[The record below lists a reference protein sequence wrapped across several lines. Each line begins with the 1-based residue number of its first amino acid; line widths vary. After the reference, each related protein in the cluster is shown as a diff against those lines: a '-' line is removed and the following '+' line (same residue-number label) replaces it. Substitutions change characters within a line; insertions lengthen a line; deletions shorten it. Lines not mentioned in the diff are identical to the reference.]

1 MSSRKK
7 KQTLEDLKK
16 IKIGSGG
23 DDYMD
28 KLMEKARRANTSPII
43 PEEPEAPQQSEP
55 DDEETFFNA
64 MQGVRQLE
72 EQGKGRKVP
81 TKAPPRKTISMAK
94 EEETNGLR
102 EFMAGNIDFEL
113 EYTDEYMHGFVTGLD
128 SKVFYQLKAGSLSH
142 QAHLDLHGLNS
153 EQAMDNLL
161 FFIRECYLQNK
172 RCLLIITGRGKNSPG
187 GRGILRQELQTWL
200 IKDPLRRIVL
210 AFCTAQAKDGGAGA
224 VYVLLRKQKK
234 QKGKVKWDT
243 MMNWE

>member
-1 MSSRKK
+1 MGSRKK

-16 IKIGSGG
+16 IKIGSG

-28 KLMEKARRANTSPII
+28 KLMEKAREAKASPAAS
-43 PEEPEAPQQSEP
+43 PDPPKEPHEET

-64 MQGVRQLE
+64 MQGVQQLE
-72 EQGKGRKVP
+72 GQRKGREIPTKTTPRKKVP
-81 TKAPPRKTISMAK
+81 MAEK
-94 EEETNGLR
+94 DESEDLR
-102 EFMAGNIDFEL
+102 QFMAGNIDFEL
-113 EYTDEYMHGFVTGLD
+113 EYTDEYMHGYVTGLD

-142 QAHLDLHGLNS
+142 QAHVDLHGLNS
-153 EQAMDNLL
+153 EQARDNLL

-172 RCLLIITGRGKNSPG
+172 RCLLVITGRGKNSPG

-200 IKDPLRRIVL
+200 TKDPLRRIVL

-243 MMNWE
+243 MMNW